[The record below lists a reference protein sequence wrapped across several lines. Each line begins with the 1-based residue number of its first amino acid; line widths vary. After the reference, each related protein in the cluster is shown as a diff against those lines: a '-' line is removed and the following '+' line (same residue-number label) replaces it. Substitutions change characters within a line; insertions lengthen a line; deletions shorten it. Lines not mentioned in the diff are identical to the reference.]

1 MFHGDIQTPRR
12 VDNTA
17 RSRVFY
23 EIRGVSIAHEN
34 LFRVFDICS
43 KSKQGLNRKLG
54 NKTVKFYVK
63 ILYSLVMIC

>member
-1 MFHGDIQTPRR
+1 MGISKHREELTIRR
-12 VDNTA
+12 AAEYLTKFE
-17 RSRVFY
+17 VF
-23 EIRGVSIAHEN
+23 SIAHEN

-54 NKTVKFYVK
+54 NKIVKFYVK